1 MSDRIKALKEE
12 RAKLVADARSIL
24 DAAATEKRDLSDEEN
39 AKYDEMFAAAERKGD
54 LISKEERQREL
65 DREAAAIVAEGEET
79 RRKET
84 GTKKTPE
91 ELRMAGFERFLRS
104 GMRGLASGEGVAEFR
119 AHQDDNDVEGGF
131 LRTPEQFVNELLK
144 EVDDA
149 VFVRQYARIF
159 PLASAASLGV
169 PTLDTDPNDADWT
182 VELGTGS
189 EDNAMRFG
197 KRELKPHPL
206 AKRIK
211 VSNKLFRTSA
221 LPLQA
226 IIMERLA
233 YKFGVTT
240 EKAYLSG
247 NGQNQPLGIYT
258 ASSDGISTARDVSTG
273 NTSTAI
279 TFDGLIEAKHFQKA
293 QYWGSSRWLFHRDA
307 IKMLAKIKDGEGQY
321 VWSPAVSEDVGDRLF
336 GLPVDKSEYNPNTF
350 TSGLYVGA
358 LCDWSH
364 YWIAD
369 AMNLEMQRLDEL
381 YSETNQTG
389 FIGRLETD
397 GMPVLEEAFVRVKLA

>member
-1 MSDRIKALKEE
+1 MSDRIKALQEE
-12 RAKLVADARSIL
+12 RAKLVADARALL
-24 DAAATEKRDLSDEEN
+24 DTAAKESRDLSNEET
-39 AKYDEMFAAAERKGD
+39 AKYDEVFAAAEKKAEAIER
-54 LISKEERQREL
+54 EQRQREL
-65 DREAAAIVAEGEET
+65 DRATASVHADSEE
-79 RRKET
+79 RAKEQQSA
-84 GTKKTPE
+84 KSPE
-91 ELRMAGFERFLRS
+91 ELRMAGFERFLRH
-104 GMRGLASGEGVAEFR
+104 GVKGLASGEGAAEFR
-119 AHQDDNDVEGGF
+119 AHQDDNDIEGGF
-131 LRTPEQFVNELLK
+131 LRTPEQFVAELLK
-144 EVDDA
+144 KVDDE
-149 VFVRQYARIF
+149 VFVRQYARTF
-159 PLASAASLGV
+159 PLTSAASLGV

-182 VELGTGS
+182 VELGTGN

-221 LPLQA
+221 LPIQSF
-226 IIMERLA
+226 IMERLA

-240 EKAYLSG
+240 EKAYLTG

-258 ASSDGISTARDVSTG
+258 ASADGISTGRDVSTG
-273 NTSTAI
+273 NTATAI

-293 QYWGSSRWLFHRDA
+293 QYWNRSRWLFHRDA

-321 VWSPAVSEDVGDRLF
+321 VWSPSVTEDVGDRLL

-350 TSGLYVGA
+350 TTGLYVGA

-381 YSETNQTG
+381 YAETNQTG

>member
-1 MSDRIKALKEE
+1 MSDRIKALQEE
-12 RAKLVADARSIL
+12 RAKLVADARALL
-24 DAAATEKRDLSDEEN
+24 DSATKENRDLSNEET
-39 AKYDEMFAAAERKGD
+39 AKYDEVFAAAQKKADAIER
-54 LISKEERQREL
+54 EQRQREL
-65 DREAAAIVAEGEET
+65 DRSAASIVAVAEGST
-79 RRKET
+79 NAANAKSAD
-84 GTKKTPE
+84 
-91 ELRMAGFERFLRS
+91 ELRMVGFRRFLRN
-104 GMRGLASGEGVAEFR
+104 GLQGLAAGGEGVAEFR
-119 AHQDDNDVEGGF
+119 AHQADNDIEGGF
-131 LRTPEQFVNELLK
+131 LRTPEQFVAELLK
-144 EVDDA
+144 KVDDE
-149 VFVRQYARIF
+149 VFVRQYARVF
-159 PLASAASLGV
+159 PLASATSLGV
-169 PTLDTDPNDADWT
+169 PTLDANPNDADWT

-211 VSNKLFRTSA
+211 VSRTLLRTSA
-221 LPLQA
+221 LPVEQLV
-226 IIMERLA
+226 IERLG
-233 YKFGVTT
+233 YVFGIST
-240 EKAYLSG
+240 EKAYLTG

-258 ASSDGISTARDVSTG
+258 ASADGISTGRDVSTG
-273 NTSTAI
+273 NTATAL

-293 QYWGSSRWLFHRDA
+293 QYWGRSRWLFHRDA

-321 VWSPAVSEDVGDRLF
+321 VWSPSVTEDVGDRLL
-336 GLPVDKSEYNPNTF
+336 GLPVDKSEFNPNTF

-358 LCDWSH
+358 LCDWSN

-381 YSETNQTG
+381 YAETNQTG